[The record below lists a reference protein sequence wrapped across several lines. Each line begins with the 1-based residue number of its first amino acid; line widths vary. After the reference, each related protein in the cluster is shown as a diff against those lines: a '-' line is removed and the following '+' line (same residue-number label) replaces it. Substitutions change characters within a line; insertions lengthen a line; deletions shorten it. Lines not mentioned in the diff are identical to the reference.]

1 MNLMR
6 ILQICH
12 KPPRPSLD
20 GGCRAMDAL
29 TRGMLDAG
37 HKVKVITA
45 STEKHPWKP
54 DSIEADWLEKTQAE
68 AVFLDT
74 RLNKVDAFA
83 SLVTGD
89 SYNISRFYSPDFENK
104 LIKVLQSQ
112 VFDLVLFESLFT
124 APYLP
129 TVRRFCDG
137 AAVLRAHNVEHQIWQ
152 HLAEE
157 TPQLTKRM
165 YLKWLASKL
174 AEYEVNVLQDFD
186 AIAAISAEDIARFKS
201 LGCSLP
207 MHLLPFGL
215 DDNEWPKPNDR
226 SVNHVFH
233 LGAMDWRPNQ
243 QGVRWFT
250 NRVWPLVRQRIP
262 QAELRLAGR
271 HFPSNWSVQESMG
284 IEILGEVKNAW
295 ELMTGSGI
303 MIIPLLSGSGMRIKA
318 IEAMAAG
325 RPIVST
331 PIGIEGLAG
340 EDGNHFHVASTPEA
354 FAKHIIQLLEN
365 PDEAQAMGS
374 RGRAW
379 ANTHFRNKPLI
390 ESMLNELQV
399 AFEL

>member
-1 MNLMR
+1 MR

-45 STEKHPWKP
+45 STEKHPWEP
-54 DSIEADWLEKTQAE
+54 DSIETDWLEETQAE

-89 SYNISRFYSPDFENK
+89 SYNISRFHSPDFENK
-104 LIKVLQSQ
+104 LIKILQSQ

-137 AAVLRAHNVEHQIWQ
+137 AAVLRAHNVEHHIWQ

-174 AEYEVNVLQDFD
+174 AEYEVNALQDFD
-186 AIAAISAEDIARFKS
+186 AIAAISAEDITRFQS

-271 HFPSNWSVQESMG
+271 HFPSNWSVPEYMG
-284 IEILGEVKNAW
+284 IEILGEVENAW
-295 ELMTGSGI
+295 EVMTDSGI

-340 EDGNHFHVASTPEA
+340 EDGIHFHVASTPEA
-354 FAKHIIQLLEN
+354 FAQHIIQLLEN

-399 AFEL
+399 DFQL